1 MITIMEQRFYDGTM
15 PEILRTLKAIN
26 ENLAK
31 MNQSLDALAAA
42 AEKSGEKEKE

>member
-1 MITIMEQRFYDGTM
+1 MITVMEQRFYEGTM

-31 MNQSLDALAAA
+31 MNQSLDALAAHA
-42 AEKSGEKEKE
+42 DKQRDKEE